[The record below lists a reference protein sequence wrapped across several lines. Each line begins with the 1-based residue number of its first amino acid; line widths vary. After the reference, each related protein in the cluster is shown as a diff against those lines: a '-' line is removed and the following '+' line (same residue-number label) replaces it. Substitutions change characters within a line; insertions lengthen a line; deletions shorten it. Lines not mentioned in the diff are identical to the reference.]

1 MSIKFPDMQV
11 LIGRADQIPKI
22 LKEGDPTGAGKL
34 APEIMQEFNLKP
46 KKVLDSPKSARLKN
60 KKKDNKSKKESHE
73 SGKGS
78 NLDIRA

>member
-34 APEIMQEFNLKP
+34 APEIMREFNLKP
-46 KKVLDSPKSARLKN
+46 KKVSDSPKSARLKN
-60 KKKDNKSKKESHE
+60 KEKDKKSKKESHDG
-73 SGKGS
+73 SKGS